1 MSNFPLFTKY
11 FEDIGFSLFYKEES
25 KNHIFYRGVISTEKG
40 EISIEFCFIDKHLTS
55 FPKAFILNKNISEIK
70 PFHFPHVDAK
80 WQLCFDDGVKVFD
93 KYRPKDMVKYCVERV
108 IYVINSTLSN
118 DMDEITREFIIYWQ
132 PDKIYYGNIQSN
144 SYSLII
150 GETEIT
156 GISKEN
162 FSRSKSQNQFIPI
175 FRIPKL
181 PKYTNID
188 WPIDNFKNLKLWLKD
203 VNNFDFEII
212 KYIKRKI
219 SEYEKIFIVVFY
231 SEKEKYFF
239 GFQCETNSLLMKK
252 KGKQYLQDYT
262 VENIFNNEFY
272 LKNRFW
278 ISNNTPSDL
287 IASNSESLLNLIGK
301 NILLIGAGTIGSNL
315 SNMLVRNGIGIG
327 TQSSLTIIDNDVFE
341 PCNFSRHFLGLN
353 SIGLPKAEAL
363 GDELKRIA
371 PFSEI
376 KAINESVYTS
386 SVFSQNFDLIIDTTG
401 EESLSMWLHE
411 FLNDK
416 ETLVISTWVRGRG
429 EAVEAFVRKNKNNGC
444 HQCFR
449 LSDSRIKYSGG
460 EFPLRGSCGSVYV
473 PFSISESLYASLLT
487 MEIINKW
494 LNGTLDSNFFRQN
507 LNPIGEIEALKIEK
521 EEKCTVCGTNYTME

>member
-11 FEDIGFSLFYKEES
+11 FEEFGFSLVYKEES

-40 EISIEFCFIDKHLTS
+40 EISIEFCFIDKQLTS

-80 WQLCFDDGVKVFD
+80 WQLCYDDGVKVFD
-93 KYRPKDMVKYCVERV
+93 KYRPKDMVQYCVERV
-108 IYVINSTLSN
+108 IYVINSTVPN
-118 DMDEITREFIIYWQ
+118 DMNEIAREFKIYWQ
-132 PDKIYYGNIQSN
+132 PDKIYYGNIKSD
-144 SYSLII
+144 SHAVKV
-150 GETEIT
+150 EKAEIT
-156 GISKEN
+156 GISEEN
-162 FSRSKSQNQFIPI
+162 FNKNKSQNQFIPI
-175 FRIPKL
+175 FKIPKL
-181 PKYTNID
+181 PEYTNID
-188 WPIDNFKNLKLWLKD
+188 WPIDNFKNLMIWFKD
-203 VNNFDFEII
+203 LNNTNLRII
-212 KYIKRKI
+212 EYIK
-219 SEYEKIFIVVFY
+219 EKIMEHKKNFIVVFY
-231 SEKEKYFF
+231 SEKENYYF
-239 GFQCETNSLLMKK
+239 GFECEVKSLLIGKK
-252 KGKQYLQDYT
+252 EKPHLQKYT
-262 VENIFNNEFY
+262 VENIFNNDFY

-287 IASNSESLLNLIGK
+287 IASNSESSLNLIGK

-327 TQSSLTIIDNDVFE
+327 TKSSLTIIDNDVFE

-363 GDELKRIA
+363 KDELKRIA
-371 PFSEI
+371 PFCEI
-376 KAINESVYTS
+376 KAIDESVYTS

-401 EESLSMWLHE
+401 EESLSIWLHE
-411 FLNDK
+411 FFNDK

-429 EAVEAFVRKNKNNGC
+429 EAVEAFVHKNKNNGC

-449 LSDSRIKYSGG
+449 LSNSRIKYSGR

-494 LNGTLDSNFFRQN
+494 LNGSLDSNFFRQN
-507 LNPIGEIEALKIEK
+507 LKPISEIEALKIEK
-521 EEKCTVCGTNYTME
+521 EEKCTVCGTNYIME